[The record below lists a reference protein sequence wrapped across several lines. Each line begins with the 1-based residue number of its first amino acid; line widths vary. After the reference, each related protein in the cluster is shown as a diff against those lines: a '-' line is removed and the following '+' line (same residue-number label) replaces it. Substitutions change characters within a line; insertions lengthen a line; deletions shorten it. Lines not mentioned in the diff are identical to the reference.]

1 VRRGAARAQ
10 SEKSESDKP
19 LKPIRW
25 LSDSLRRLREFPED
39 VKDDLGA
46 ALFWAQKGAK
56 HPNAKPLRGFG
67 GAQILEIIEDY
78 DGDTYRVVYTVR
90 FKDRLY
96 VLHAFQK
103 KSKKQDR
110 TPEHEMD
117 LVRERLKQANRMEAD
132 EHRERVKS

>member
-1 VRRGAARAQ
+1 MVT
-10 SEKSESDKP
+10 
-19 LKPIRW
+19 L
-25 LSDSLRRLREFPED
+25 
-39 VKDDLGA
+39 
-46 ALFWAQKGAK
+46 
-56 HPNAKPLRGFG
+56 N
-67 GAQILEIIEDY
+67 
-78 DGDTYRVVYTVR
+78 RVVYTVR

-132 EHRERVKS
+132 EHRERVNS

>member
-19 LKPIRW
+19 PKPIRW
-25 LSDSLRRLREFPED
+25 LGDSLRRLREFPED
-39 VKDDLGA
+39 VKDDMGA
-46 ALFWAQKGAK
+46 ALFWAQKGGEAPK
-56 HPNAKPLRGFG
+56 CEATARFWR
-67 GAQILEIIEDY
+67 AQILEIIEDY

-103 KSKKQDR
+103 KSRKQDR

-117 LVRERLKQANRMEAD
+117 LVRERLRQANRMEAD